1 MTNNAIGA
9 GMGTS
14 GLVGPLAAYTTM
26 IEPGVA
32 TGPIIAKIICL
43 YFIAPAIISLAIH
56 LPMKKFGLV
65 KKGDMKL

>member
-26 IEPGVA
+26 TEPGIA
-32 TGPIIAKIICL
+32 SGPIIIKIICL
-43 YFIAPAIISLAIH
+43 YFIAPAVISLTIH
-56 LPMKKFGLV
+56 LIMKRFGLI

>member
-1 MTNNAIGA
+1 MENSPIGA

-32 TGPIIAKIICL
+32 SGPIITKIIFL
-43 YFIAPAIISLAIH
+43 YFIAPAAISLVIH
-56 LPMKKFGLV
+56 LVMKKFGLV
-65 KKGDMKL
+65 KKGDMKV